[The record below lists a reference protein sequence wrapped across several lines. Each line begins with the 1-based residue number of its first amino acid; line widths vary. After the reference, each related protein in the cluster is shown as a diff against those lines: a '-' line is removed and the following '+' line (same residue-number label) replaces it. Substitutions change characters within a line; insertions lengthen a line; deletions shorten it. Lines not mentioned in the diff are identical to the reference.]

1 MSDALPN
8 TSPRRVPSAATPPRR
23 RPNPTVLELVNE
35 TVDQDL
41 DLDELHRALAAL
53 LVSYHRKQ
61 RAEGVSR

>member
-1 MSDALPN
+1 MSRLPN
-8 TSPRRVPSAATPPRR
+8 ASPRRVPSAAAPSRR
-23 RPNPTVLELVNE
+23 RHDPTVLELVTE
-35 TVDQDL
+35 IVDQDL